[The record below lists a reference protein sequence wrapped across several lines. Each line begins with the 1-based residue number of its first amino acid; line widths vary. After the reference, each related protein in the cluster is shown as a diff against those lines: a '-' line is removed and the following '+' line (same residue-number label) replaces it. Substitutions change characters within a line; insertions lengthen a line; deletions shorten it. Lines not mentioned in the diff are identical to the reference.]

1 MKQTQENNIRQI
13 SWERCAGCCLCANVC
28 PVAAIE
34 MRENAQG
41 FLHPVI
47 DDDKCVNCGKCL
59 ERCPVHAPSYRN
71 SGEPECRAVIAN
83 DEIRLTAASGGVF
96 SAFAEA
102 LLQRGGMIC
111 GAAYDDNFA
120 VRHILSD
127 TREGL
132 EKIRSSKYVQSD
144 AGDIYRQAADALD
157 AGREVLFSGCPCQVA
172 AMYAYLGNQ
181 SPDNLYT
188 MDVVCHGVPSPKA
201 FRKYLREA
209 FPGQAI
215 RRIDF
220 RDKSF
225 YGWSTSVNVYFD
237 SGEPFR
243 RNAKEDWYLKAF
255 LNSLSV
261 RKACSNCPFS
271 NIPRQGDLTIG
282 DFWGVSK
289 ADSSLNDKKGTS
301 IVLVNNEQGRKM
313 LEARNGLWKR
323 IETVPLQAGLAANRA
338 VNGTF
343 RSHAARKRFFENL
356 DRQPLEK
363 LVNDCLTFHYD
374 VGIVGLWYG
383 LNYGSILTYY
393 ALYQT
398 VRSMGLDALMINKP
412 AELWT
417 PRYADRKSVAN
428 RFIYKH
434 CNVSNIRPTK
444 SDWRDLNQHCDAF
457 IVGSDVVW
465 NYQICGQQSGQ
476 FFFLDFVRN
485 DRKKIAMASSFGAGY
500 DAPESERS
508 LSAYYLKQFD
518 YVAVRESDAVEICMD
533 KFGVKADKTL
543 DPVFLCDRAEFER
556 LAETSEKSESAPFM
570 VSYFLGPDL
579 PKKEIL
585 LKTRELLGLPLR
597 SFANPNVP
605 GRFTERTGL
614 SSMPDPSV
622 EDWLYYI
629 KNADFFIGD
638 SFHGLCFSL
647 IFNTPFLI
655 AVNSNVSGLTRFT
668 TLLKTVGLEDRMVF
682 ADRMK
687 LDKVEKIIRRPMDFS
702 ASNKILE
709 EKARESFQW
718 LQRAVKGPKRYE
730 PTPQEIIN
738 DRLYDEISRLE
749 AMIQRMSEK
758 K

>member
-28 PVAAIE
+28 PVEAIE

-41 FLHPVI
+41 FLHPAI
-47 DDDKCVNCGKCL
+47 NDNKCVNCGRCL

-71 SGEPECRAVIAN
+71 SGEPECRAVIAS
-83 DEIRLTAASGGVF
+83 DEIRLPAASGGVF
-96 SAFAEA
+96 SAFAEV

-157 AGREVLFSGCPCQVA
+157 VGREVLFSGCPCQVA

-188 MDVVCHGVPSPKA
+188 MDVVCHGVPSPKV

-225 YGWSTSVNVYFD
+225 YGWSARMNVYFQD
-237 SGEPFR
+237 GSVFR
-243 RNAKEDWYLKAF
+243 QTERENAYYRAF
-255 LNSLSV
+255 LPCLSI
-261 RKACSNCPFS
+261 RKSCSACPFS
-271 NIPRQGDLTIG
+271 KLPRQGDLSIG
-282 DFWGVSK
+282 DFWGIGSYNP
-289 ADSSLNDKKGTS
+289 SLNDKKGTS
-301 IVLVNNEQGRKM
+301 VVLANNQKGREMMAQCDKFWTQNELTPIQEALRVNKTIVN
-313 LEARNGLWKR
+313 
-323 IETVPLQAGLAANRA
+323 P
-338 VNGTF
+338 F
-343 RSHAARKRFFENL
+343 HSHPARKRFFENL

-398 VRSMGLDALMINKP
+398 IRSMGLDALMINKP

-434 CNVSNIRPTK
+434 CNVSNIRSTK
-444 SDWRDLNQHCDAF
+444 SEWRNLNQHCDAF

-518 YVAVRESDAVEICMD
+518 YVAVRESDAVEICMN

-543 DPVFLCDRAEFER
+543 DPVFLCDRAEFDR
-556 LAETSEKSESAPFM
+556 LAETSGKSELAPFV

-579 PKKEIL
+579 QKKAIL
-585 LKTRELLGLPLR
+585 LKTCEILGLPLR

-614 SSMPDPSV
+614 PSLPDPSV

-668 TLLKTVGLEDRMVF
+668 TLLKIVGLEERMVF
-682 ADRMK
+682 TDRMK
-687 LDKVEKIIRRPMDFS
+687 LDKVEKILRRPMDFS
-702 ASNKILE
+702 ESNKILE

-718 LQRAVKGPKRYE
+718 LQRVVKGPKRYE

-758 K
+758 T